1 MTMNFNN
8 HKPFWPSL
16 LPVLSTLALL
26 VSLLGCGSRAQQHEY
41 TNALVN
47 ETSPYL
53 LQHAHNPVNWYPW
66 GEEALEKARKEDKL
80 LVISVGYA
88 ACHWCHVMEHE
99 SFEDSTVARI
109 MNENFVAIKVDR
121 EERPDVDNIY
131 MTACQLASEG
141 SCGWPL
147 NAFALPNGQPVWAG
161 TYFPKQEWLEV
172 LEYFA
177 DLYQNDRPKLEEYG
191 QLLAQGIQSVGQP
204 KPLEEQTQLSK
215 SSLQTGASKV
225 LAQGDWN
232 LGGMKGAPKFPLPS
246 IYQFLL
252 LQYALTGKDS
262 LLSFTTSTLDA
273 MMNGGLYDQL
283 GGGFARYSTDARWDV
298 PHFEKMLYDNAQLV
312 SLYSEAY
319 KLTEDPSYKE
329 VIEETLVFIERELT
343 SPEGGF
349 YSSLDADSE
358 GEEGLFYTWTAAE
371 VQSVIDDERA
381 GQLFMDYYSFRP
393 GGNWESRNI
402 LIRNKNAEK
411 ILNEYNITQSELESL
426 LSDVEEKLFAKRAMR
441 PRPGLDDK
449 QVTSW
454 NAMMIS
460 GYADAYQALQNPA
473 YQETALKAG

>member
-8 HKPFWPSL
+8 HKPFGPSL

-252 LQYALTGKDS
+252 RQYALTGQDS
-262 LLSFTTSTLDA
+262 LLNFTTSTLDA

-319 KLTEDPSYKE
+319 KLTENPSYKE

-402 LIRNKNAEK
+402 
-411 ILNEYNITQSELESL
+411 
-426 LSDVEEKLFAKRAMR
+426 
-441 PRPGLDDK
+441 
-449 QVTSW
+449 
-454 NAMMIS
+454 
-460 GYADAYQALQNPA
+460 
-473 YQETALKAG
+473 

>member
-26 VSLLGCGSRAQQHEY
+26 VSLSGCGSQAQQHEY

-191 QLLAQGIQSVGQP
+191 QLLA
-204 KPLEEQTQLSK
+204 
-215 SSLQTGASKV
+215 
-225 LAQGDWN
+225 
-232 LGGMKGAPKFPLPS
+232 
-246 IYQFLL
+246 
-252 LQYALTGKDS
+252 
-262 LLSFTTSTLDA
+262 
-273 MMNGGLYDQL
+273 
-283 GGGFARYSTDARWDV
+283 
-298 PHFEKMLYDNAQLV
+298 
-312 SLYSEAY
+312 
-319 KLTEDPSYKE
+319 
-329 VIEETLVFIERELT
+329 
-343 SPEGGF
+343 
-349 YSSLDADSE
+349 
-358 GEEGLFYTWTAAE
+358 
-371 VQSVIDDERA
+371 
-381 GQLFMDYYSFRP
+381 
-393 GGNWESRNI
+393 
-402 LIRNKNAEK
+402 
-411 ILNEYNITQSELESL
+411 
-426 LSDVEEKLFAKRAMR
+426 
-441 PRPGLDDK
+441 
-449 QVTSW
+449 
-454 NAMMIS
+454 
-460 GYADAYQALQNPA
+460 
-473 YQETALKAG
+473 